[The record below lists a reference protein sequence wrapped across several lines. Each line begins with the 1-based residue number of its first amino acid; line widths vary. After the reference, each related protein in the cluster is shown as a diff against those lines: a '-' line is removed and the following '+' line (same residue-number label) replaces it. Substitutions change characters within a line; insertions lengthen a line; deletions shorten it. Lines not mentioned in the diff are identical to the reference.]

1 MELLKWCRLQW
12 DRVAAF
18 AAFAVGALLLVIG
31 WVGVSGVV
39 YPAEQIPYVVSAGFG
54 GLFLL
59 GVGGTLWHSADLRDQ
74 WRTLDR
80 IEQHLEAADGP
91 TVGTEACR
99 DILTR
104 LAALEERTGTAG
116 CDDRPLAVLHHQAGP
131 AEARR

>member
-12 DRVAAF
+12 DRLAAVIAF
-18 AAFAVGALLLVIG
+18 AAGAVLLIAG
-31 WVGVSGVV
+31 WLGVSGVV

-80 IEQHLEAADGP
+80 IEQHLARG
-91 TVGTEACR
+91 VGTAVTP
-99 DILTR
+99 DSLDDVVAR
-104 LAALEERTGTAG
+104 LDALEQRNAGNGHSMTMLERPTL
-116 CDDRPLAVLHHQAGP
+116 PS
-131 AEARR
+131 EARR

>member
-12 DRVAAF
+12 DRLAAVAAF
-18 AAFAVGALLLVIG
+18 AAGAVLLIAG
-31 WVGVSGVV
+31 WLGVSGVV

-80 IEQHLEAADGP
+80 IEHHLAHGAGAAVAPDSLDDL
-91 TVGTEACR
+91 VA
-99 DILTR
+99 R
-104 LAALEERTGTAG
+104 LDALEQRTAG
-116 CDDRPLAVLHHQAGP
+116 DAHSMSMLERPTLRS
-131 AEARR
+131 EARR

>member
-12 DRVAAF
+12 DRVC
-18 AAFAVGALLLVIG
+18 AVIGFVAGAVLLVVG

-59 GVGGTLWHSADLRDQ
+59 GIGGTLWHSADLRDQ

-80 IEQHLEAADGP
+80 IEQHLENAEA
-91 TVGTEACR
+91 TVVEPSSLH
-99 DILTR
+99 DLI
-104 LAALEERTGTAG
+104 
-116 CDDRPLAVLHHQAGP
+116 DRPTLRS
-131 AEARR
+131 EARR